1 MSKPDD
7 GFGQVEKLKAGDE
20 VWIVIGDENWL
31 KRIVEIYRNPD
42 GSYSITLED
51 GIDAL
56 AE

>member
-42 GSYSITLED
+42 GSYSITLE
-51 GIDAL
+51 AAVEVL
-56 AE
+56 